1 MTEAPRNFLPEPYP
15 YHHELELT
23 IETLTNLGH
32 GLARDNGWVVMTPF
46 ALPGERV
53 RVRIFRNHKNYSD
66 ADLVEVLEPSPQR
79 VEPPCPLFGDCGGCQ
94 YQHFAYEGQKEWK
107 RGQVK
112 ELMERLGGIEDVAVE
127 STHGS
132 PKEYYYRSKLTPHHP
147 GRKSRTFEIGFQ
159 RYGRRNSLIDVP
171 HCPIATENINE
182 AMPIERKKIFARK
195 DKFKRGSTLL
205 LRDTL
210 EGVVT
215 DPRETV
221 SAKVGNIVF
230 QFKAGEFFQN
240 NPYILPEMI
249 DYVLAEIGKVKL
261 RYLVDAYCG
270 VGVFGISA
278 AREFEHVAGV
288 EINHQAIE
296 LARLNAA
303 ANGITNATFTIG
315 KSEAIFESLTFPGD
329 ETAMIIDP
337 PRAGC
342 DELFLRQLLNLG
354 PKRLVY
360 VSCDPS
366 TQARDLKILREGGYR
381 IERIQPFDLFPQT
394 RHIENVATLSRVE

>member
-1 MTEAPRNFLPEPYP
+1 MTDAPRNFIPEPYE
-15 YHHELELT
+15 YHQELELT

-32 GLARDNGWVVMTPF
+32 GLARDDGWVVMTPF

-53 RVRIFRNHKNYSD
+53 RVRVFRNHKNYSD
-66 ADLVEVLEPSPQR
+66 ADLVEVLETSPQR

-94 YQHFAYEGQKEWK
+94 YQHFDYAGQKEWK
-107 RGQVK
+107 RGQVA
-112 ELMERLGGIEDVAVE
+112 ELMERLGGITDVAVDP
-127 STHGS
+127 THGS
-132 PKEYYYRSKLTPHHP
+132 PKEYHYRSKLTPHHP
-147 GRKSRTFEIGFQ
+147 GKKARTFEIGFQ
-159 RYGRRNSLIDVP
+159 RYGRRNSLIDVKQ
-171 HCPIATENINE
+171 CPIATEAINE
-182 AMPIERKKIFARK
+182 ALPIERANILAKK

-210 EGVVT
+210 EGVIT

-221 SAKVGNIVF
+221 SEKVRGIVF

-249 DYVLAEIGKVKL
+249 DYVLAEIG
-261 RYLVDAYCG
+261 RDPQRFLVDAYCG
-270 VGVFGISA
+270 VGVFALSA
-278 AREFEHVAGV
+278 ARDFEQVAGV

-303 ANGITNATFTIG
+303 ANGIGNCTFTIG
-315 KSEAIFESLTFPGD
+315 KSEAIFENLTFPGA
-329 ETAMIIDP
+329 ESAMIIDP

-342 DELFLRQLLNLG
+342 DELFLRQLLEFG

-394 RHIENVATLSRVE
+394 RHIENVATLSRAE

>member
-1 MTEAPRNFLPEPYP
+1 MTDAPRNFISEPYA
-15 YHHELELT
+15 YHQELELT

-32 GLARDNGWVVMTPF
+32 GLARDDGWVVMTPF

-53 RVRIFRNHKNYSD
+53 RVRVFRNHKNYSD

-94 YQHFAYEGQKEWK
+94 YQHFDYEGQKEWK
-107 RGQVK
+107 RGQVA
-112 ELMERLGGIEDVAVE
+112 ELMERLGGISDVPVE
-127 STHGS
+127 PTHGS
-132 PKEYYYRSKLTPHHP
+132 PKEYHYRSKLTPHHP
-147 GRKSRTFEIGFQ
+147 GKKARTFEIGFQ
-159 RYGRRNSLIDVP
+159 RYGRRNSLIDVKQ
-171 HCPIATENINE
+171 CPIATEAINE
-182 AMPIERKKIFARK
+182 ALPIERANILAKK

-210 EGVVT
+210 EGVIT

-221 SAKVGNIVF
+221 SEKVRGIVF

-249 DYVLAEIGKVKL
+249 DYVLAEIGRDPQ

-270 VGVFGISA
+270 VGVFALSA
-278 AREFEHVAGV
+278 ARDFEQVAGV

-303 ANGITNATFTIG
+303 ANGIVNCTFTIG
-315 KSEAIFESLTFPGD
+315 KSEAIFENLTFPGN
-329 ETAMIIDP
+329 ESAMIIDP

-342 DELFLRQLLNLG
+342 DELFLRQLLEFG

-394 RHIENVATLSRVE
+394 RHIENVATLSRAE